1 MKIFFIKIYNN
12 NIFIFK
18 KTFWIKIYEDE
29 DYNKKRFI
37 ILGNEGVGKTSILN
51 SLLGKGFNSEIP
63 STLAT
68 ELFSKKLEINING
81 KSKDIIFDV
90 FDTSGKE
97 KFRTILKIF
106 MKNKDGIILVY
117 SINDRKSFENISKVW
132 IPFISEFYDD
142 IKNIPIFLI
151 SNKNDLYLE
160 EQVSYEES
168 FELANN
174 YNMKFFE
181 FSAKIID
188 NNKFDLQEIIKQ
200 LPQKEIENYRTILL
214 KEENEEDPDRIK
226 IVLTD
231 EEKRIQKAVRLDP
244 VANCAFSFG
253 VAYSRVLEKE
263 LKRKKRKCI
272 IW

>member
-1 MKIFFIKIYNN
+1 M
-12 NIFIFK
+12 
-18 KTFWIKIYEDE
+18 YEDE
-29 DYNKKRFI
+29 DYNTKRFI
-37 ILGNEGVGKTSILN
+37 ILGDESVGKTSILN

-63 STLAT
+63 STFAT
-68 ELFSKKLEINING
+68 EVFSKKLEINING
-81 KSKDIIFDV
+81 KSKDVTFEVFDV
-90 FDTSGKE
+90 PVKE
-97 KFRTILKIF
+97 KLRAIVKLFL
-106 MKNKDGIILVY
+106 KNKDGIILVY

-132 IPFISEFYDD
+132 IPIISEVYGD
-142 IKNIPIFLI
+142 IKDIPIFLI

-160 EQVSYEES
+160 GEISYEEGYK
-168 FELANN
+168 LANN

-188 NNKFDLQEIIKQ
+188 NNKFDLQEIIKL
-200 LPQKEIENYRTILL
+200 LPEKEIGNYRTIHL
-214 KEENEEDPDRIK
+214 KKENEEDPDRIK

-231 EEKRIQKAVRLDP
+231 EEKRIQKAVRFDP

-253 VAYSRVLEKE
+253 VAYSRVLEKKRREKE